1 MFCSNCGKEI
11 DDKAVICIHCGCATK
26 NQSEQKPNKSMLCA
40 VILWLF
46 LGGIGAHRFYLGDN
60 AGGIT
65 MLLCLLFCWLIIPGI
80 ILAIWWIIDIFLL
93 LTGGLKPKDGSLLV

>member
-26 NQSEQKPNKSMLCA
+26 NQPEQKPNKSMLCA

-46 LGGIGAHRFYLGDN
+46 LGG
-60 AGGIT
+60 
-65 MLLCLLFCWLIIPGI
+65 LLIYFCFLQVALSQKMALF
-80 ILAIWWIIDIFLL
+80 
-93 LTGGLKPKDGSLLV
+93 